1 MEAAIVSHIL
11 KNISAF
17 EEDGI
22 RAEGAELQCKTRD
35 FQNSQLWGQFSPGS
49 EGCIWNPVDHVVY
62 PPSSTP
68 GNWNFWATSSEKK
81 VSPVGGSKLAN
92 FITRPSLQIAPKFER
107 LDILGLKTYQK
118 PIATTS
124 VRFEMKT
131 IWPKNGFF
139 EIPKMAVLAAP
150 GPAVR
155 AGWAKRGSPAFVL
168 GPSASLVRVSSK
180 SDSGRRQCSVL
191 LTCNHS

>member
-1 MEAAIVSHIL
+1 M
-11 KNISAF
+11 
-17 EEDGI
+17 
-22 RAEGAELQCKTRD
+22 
-35 FQNSQLWGQFSPGS
+35 
-49 EGCIWNPVDHVVY
+49 DHVVY

-124 VRFEMKT
+124 VQFEMKT

-150 GPAVR
+150 GPAVW
-155 AGWAKRGSPAFVL
+155 AGWAKRGSPDFVL
-168 GPSASLVRVSSK
+168 GPAAPLVQVSSK
-180 SDSGRRQCSVL
+180 SDSGRRHPL
-191 LTCNHS
+191 

>member
-1 MEAAIVSHIL
+1 MESAIVRHAL
-11 KNISAF
+11 RNVSALG
-17 EEDGI
+17 EDRI
-22 RAEGAELQCKTRD
+22 GAARPELQCKTRD
-35 FQNSQLWGQFSPGS
+35 FQNGQLWSQFSPGS
-49 EGCIWNPVDHVVY
+49 EAGIWNPVDHVLY

-68 GNWNFWATSSEKK
+68 GKWNFWAISSEKRA
-81 VSPVGGSKLAN
+81 SPVGGSKPADSISRLC
-92 FITRPSLQIAPKFER
+92 LHIAPKFES
-107 LDILGLKTYQK
+107 LDISGLKTYQK
-118 PIATTS
+118 PIANIS
-124 VRFEMKT
+124 VRFEMNK

-155 AGWAKRGSPAFVL
+155 AGWAKRGSPNFVL
-168 GPSASLVRVSSK
+168 GPAAPLVRVSSK

>member
-22 RAEGAELQCKTRD
+22 WAEGAELQCKTRD
-35 FQNSQLWGQFSPGS
+35 FQNGQLWGQFSPGS

-92 FITRPSLQIAPKFER
+92 FITRPSLQIALKFER

-118 PIATTS
+118 PIANIS
-124 VRFEMKT
+124 LGIRRKK
-131 IWPKNGFF
+131 IWPKNQIFQS
-139 EIPKMAVLAAP
+139 PKMATLEAP
-150 GPAVR
+150 GPAESAER
-155 AGWAKRGSPAFVL
+155 AERGSPNFVL
-168 GPSASLVRVSSK
+168 GPGAPLVQVSSK
-180 SDSGRRQCSVL
+180 SESGRGQL
-191 LTCNHS
+191 I